1 MLSYFQADEVP
12 HDSKPS
18 DQFLNEVPEK
28 LANLPD
34 VPQEDPGSGETDM
47 PELPTAPEETP
58 QHETYPTAPPLEK
71 TAEAI

>member
-1 MLSYFQADEVP
+1 MISYYQADEVP

-18 DQFLNEVPEK
+18 DKFLDDVPEK

-34 VPQEDPGSGETDM
+34 VPQEEPGPGSDM

-58 QHETYPTAPPLEK
+58 QHVTYPTAPPLDK
-71 TAEAI
+71 SAEAI